1 MHGLDMVD
9 AKSEVQAKWYWMVDQ
24 GAIDSDGW
32 DWRRLHWGGGI

>member
-9 AKSEVQAKWYWMVDQ
+9 DKSEVQAKYWMVDQ

-32 DWRRLHWGGGI
+32 DWRRLHWGGSI